1 MTDGGGHKLGEV
13 LRTAREAK
21 GVDLPRVERDTK
33 IRARYLSAL
42 ERGEYRELPGAVYTK
57 GFLRNYGLY
66 LSLDPEYLIDLYR
79 LESSGISAERASVA
93 PPPRPIAVRRRRSFV
108 LTPNVVVAA
117 VLTVLVVAIGAYIT
131 TNLIAFA
138 GTPELQVFDPA
149 GPVAA
154 YDGDTYTIRGTTAAG
169 AQVTVRGPREQPIV
183 TADERGVFAA
193 AVRLVPGTN
202 LITIVAHDGTTG
214 RDSPEVRRE
223 ITVVTALSSASPGAG
238 PQLTVTAPTAG
249 ATIGGP
255 VTVTGTGP
263 PGATVSVTATATA
276 AAPMT
281 FAVAN
286 AAGQTVEVATGTPAA
301 PAPLTMVAGADGAF
315 SGQLMLAP
323 ATWDLAVAVEGATPL
338 TRSVTTSVPAG
349 LSGTLV
355 LAGGDSYLEIDE
367 DGRPKAGI
375 SGTISK
381 DGASLAVAAS
391 GQLRIRAGNA
401 GAVNV
406 TINGI
411 RIGPM
416 GGAGAVVEWR
426 ISRR

>member
-13 LRTAREAK
+13 LSAAREAK

-42 ERGEYRELPGAVYTK
+42 ERGEYRELPGPVYTK

-66 LSLDPEYLIDLYR
+66 LNLDPEYLIDLYR
-79 LESSGISAERASVA
+79 LESSGMSAERASVA

-131 TNLIAFA
+131 TQLIAFA
-138 GTPELQVFDPA
+138 GTPELQVIDPA
-149 GPVAA
+149 GPLAG
-154 YDGDTYTIRGTTAAG
+154 YDGDAYTIRGVTAPG
-169 AQVTVRGPREQPIV
+169 AQVSVSGPRENPIV
-183 TADERGVFAA
+183 TADERGVFAV

-202 LITIVAHDGTTG
+202 LITIVAHDETTG

-223 ITVVTALSSASPGAG
+223 ITVLTALPSGSPSAG
-238 PQLTVTAPTAG
+238 PQLALSAPADG
-249 ATIGGP
+249 ATTAGP
-255 VTVTGTGP
+255 VTVSGTAP
-263 PGATVSVTATATA
+263 PGMTVSVTANATA
-276 AAPMT
+276 AAAMS

-286 AAGQTVEVATGTPAA
+286 AAGQAVNVAAGTPAA
-301 PAPLTMVAGADGAF
+301 PAPLALVADPNGAF
-315 SGQLMLAP
+315 TGQLALPP
-323 ATWDLAVAVEGATPL
+323 ATWELAIAVEGAAPVA
-338 TRSVTTSVPAG
+338 RSVIVSVPAG
-349 LSGTLV
+349 LSGTL
-355 LAGGDSYLEIDE
+355 LIEGGDSYLEIDE

-381 DGASLAVAAS
+381 RGASVAVAAS

-426 ISRR
+426 ITRR